1 MFEQD
6 SGLRIGTSSWSEK
19 SWQGV
24 FYPPGVASR
33 DFIRHYSTIYD
44 SVEIDATFYAIP
56 TRSTIEG
63 WRERTPEGFQF
74 ATKVPRW
81 ITHEKVLLDA
91 EEDIEIFVETM
102 EWLGDRLGPV
112 LFQFPYFNKK
122 AFPSLEPFLQ
132 RLDRFLGQ
140 VPPGPRYVIEV
151 RNRHWIGRDLQ
162 QLLERH
168 GVALA
173 WVDQAWMP
181 DPEDWIEKLGPG
193 TGNLGYFRF
202 LGDHKKMDQMTK
214 QWDRQVLD
222 RRDRLLRWVP
232 AIKAFRQAGV
242 DVFGFFNNHYAG
254 HAPATLEDFR
264 SLWNQQGPDHSSS
277 SS

>member
-19 SWQGV
+19 SWQGI
-24 FYPPGVASR
+24 FYPQGIASR
-33 DFIRHYSTIYD
+33 DFIRHYSTVYD
-44 SVEIDATFYAIP
+44 SVEIDATFYALP
-56 TRSTIEG
+56 SRSTIEG
-63 WRERTPEGFQF
+63 WRQRTPEGFQF
-74 ATKVPRW
+74 AAKVPRW

-91 EEDIEIFVETM
+91 QEDIEIFIETM
-102 EWLGDRLGPV
+102 QWLGDRLGPI

-122 AFPSLEPFLQ
+122 VFPSVEPFLQ
-132 RLDRFLGQ
+132 RLDRFLAEI
-140 VPPGPRYVIEV
+140 PPGPRYVVEV
-151 RNRHWIGRDLQ
+151 RNHNWISGALQ
-162 QLLERH
+162 QLLNDH

-181 DPEDWIEKLGPG
+181 EPEEWIDKIG
-193 TGNLGYFRF
+193 TQISNFGYFRF
-202 LGDHKKMDQMTK
+202 LGDHKKMDQLTK
-214 QWDRQVLD
+214 KWDRQVLD
-222 RRDRLLRWVP
+222 RRDRLARWIP
-232 AIKAFRQAGV
+232 AMRSFRQAGI

-264 SLWNQQGPDHSSS
+264 SLWCQDENHSSS